1 MNFNLY
7 SKHHLIAID
16 SFYYSLLLLNWYIMT
31 NELNQKCERI
41 MLEIQT
47 ILQKILQTV
56 DVVSGYW

>member
-1 MNFNLY
+1 
-7 SKHHLIAID
+7 
-16 SFYYSLLLLNWYIMT
+16 MT